1 MKVAAMVEADAGA
14 PAGGA
19 TAMNLHQ
26 PGLDLVGA
34 DTAEVYRQLGQIT
47 RQLHDALQRL
57 GVMPRLQQS
66 AQDLPD
72 VRSRLNYVVRK
83 TGDAAERALSAV
95 ERAQHGRERQEVAAL
110 RLAAAVGEASPEAAR
125 SAAAALAELRHAG
138 AQIDRELTEVLLAQ
152 DFHDLTG
159 QVIAQAV
166 ALAIELEDNLVEL
179 LLRASPGEAIPPSRR
194 CLGGPVVDAAR
205 HGDVVRDQQEVDALL
220 AGLGF

>member
-1 MKVAAMVEADAGA
+1 VSAR
-14 PAGGA
+14 
-19 TAMNLHQ
+19 Q
-26 PGLDLVGA
+26 PGLDLEAA

-47 RQLHDALQRL
+47 RQLHDALQHL

-95 ERAQHGRERQEVAAL
+95 ERAKHERERQEVAAL
-110 RLAAAVGEASPEAAR
+110 RLAAAAAEASPEAGRRAGE
-125 SAAAALAELRHAG
+125 ALAELRRAG
-138 AQIDRELTEVLLAQ
+138 AQVDRELTEILLAQ

-159 QVIAQAV
+159 QVIAQVA

-179 LLRASPGEAIPPSRR
+179 LLRASPGEAIPLSRR
-194 CLGGPVVDAAR
+194 RLAGPVVDAAR
-205 HGDVVRDQQEVDALL
+205 QGEIARDQQEVDALL